1 MKQKTT
7 FGVVYTAIFAALI
20 CVATMLIRIPI
31 PATGGYANLG
41 DGIILIC
48 ALILPPSWAA
58 LGAGIG
64 SMIADL
70 LAGYAAYAPATL
82 IIKAGM
88 GWIAAMLFQKGFGKD
103 TKKLCLLASA
113 MISEVWMILGYFA
126 FEALILGMGL
136 GAAAGIPGNI
146 GQGAVG
152 MLVAAAALPAVKV
165 IKNKM
170 QLSH

>member
-20 CVATMLIRIPI
+20 CIATMLIRIPI

-48 ALILPPSWAA
+48 ALIMPPSWAA

-64 SMIADL
+64 SMTADL

-88 GWIAAMLFQKGFGKD
+88 GWIAAMLFRNVPEKD
-103 TKKLCLLASA
+103 TKKLRFFASA
-113 MISEVWMILGYFA
+113 MVSEAWMVIGYFA
-126 FEALILGMGL
+126 FEGLMLGMGL
-136 GAAAGIPGNI
+136 GAAAGLLGNI
-146 GQGAVG
+146 GQGVVG
-152 MLVAAAALPAVKV
+152 ILVTAAALPAIKV